1 VVRKEVA
8 AVKLLVSG
16 ATGFIGRQV
25 LQFLQGLGCCR
36 VIASARNEEKL
47 RQLGA
52 DYIPYDLNVEQPD
65 CYDRLGR
72 PEAFIHLA
80 WEGLP
85 NYQESFHLDRNLAHH
100 YRFLRSMVEQGLPSL
115 TVTGTCYEYGLQ
127 NGCLQEKMPAAPTTC
142 YGLAKDVLRRRL
154 EALQKEHPFRL
165 RWLRLFF
172 LYGPGQPARTL
183 LAQVDQALADGR
195 EAFDMS
201 GGEQLRDYLPVGEA
215 AALIAKVAL
224 QTRYDGIFNICSGQP
239 ISVRRLV
246 EEHIAAQR
254 TRLRLNLGVFPY
266 PDHEPLAF
274 WGDPAR
280 LHLAA
285 AAFEE
290 EQNHAAN
297 L

>member
-1 VVRKEVA
+1 MKV
-8 AVKLLVSG
+8 LVSG

-25 LQFLQGLGCCR
+25 VQFLQGLGQCR
-36 VIASARNEEKL
+36 LLASARNKEKL
-47 RQLGA
+47 KQLGA
-52 DYIPYDLNVEQPD
+52 DYIVYDLNQEPRN
-65 CYDRLGR
+65 CYDRLGQ
-72 PEAFIHLA
+72 PEVLIHLA

-85 NYQESFHLDRNLAHH
+85 HYQESFHLDRNQVNH
-100 YRFLRSMVEQGLPSL
+100 YRFLRSMIEQGLPSL

-127 NGCLQEKMPAAPTTC
+127 NGCLREEMPADPATC

-154 EALQKEHPFRL
+154 AALQKAHPFRL

-172 LYGPGQPARTL
+172 MHGDGQPARTL
-183 LAQVDQALADGR
+183 ISQVDRALAAGL

-201 GGEQLRDYLPVGEA
+201 GGEQLRDYLPAAEV

-224 QTRYDGIFNICSGQP
+224 QTRHDGIFNICSGQP

-246 EEHIAAQR
+246 EGHIAAKR
-254 TRLRLNLGVFPY
+254 GRLRLNLGVFPY
-266 PDHEPLAF
+266 PDHEPLAY
-274 WGDPAR
+274 WGDPTR
-280 LHLAA
+280 LRLAL

-290 EQNHAAN
+290 EQQHTPTS